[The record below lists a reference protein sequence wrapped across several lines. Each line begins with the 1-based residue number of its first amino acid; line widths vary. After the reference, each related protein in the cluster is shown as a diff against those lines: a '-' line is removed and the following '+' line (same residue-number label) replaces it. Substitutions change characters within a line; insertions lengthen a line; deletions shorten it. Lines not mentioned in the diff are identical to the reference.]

1 MREQEGMSQYKVPQN
16 VEAEDHILGPLTL
29 KQFIYAIIGVAWA
42 GLSYALFHAVFALMI
57 IVAAPITILFLLLAF
72 YQRDGQNFEQLLIAM
87 VGYFSQSRQRLW
99 RKDEVVDSFRIQA
112 NAVVV
117 EQTQRNPVEVRS
129 ELERLGTMI
138 DSRGWNAPPVA
149 DAHLFQ
155 PNAISD
161 RLVEP
166 AQTSPEAADEPEAPD
181 MLDLQQSPLAQNLA
195 SLIQEAAVD
204 IRQEAIDQMNG
215 RPASKPAVSPPIS
228 TSVTTANPNDIL
240 KLATERDDL
249 TVSQLAATATRTI
262 PLQEGQSVEL
272 RNNASSTK

>member
-1 MREQEGMSQYKVPQN
+1 MSQYKVPQN

-29 KQFIYAIIGVAWA
+29 KQFIYAIIGVSWA

-57 IVAAPITILFLLLAF
+57 IVAAPITTLFLLLAF

-138 DSRGWNAPPVA
+138 DSRGWNAPHTA
-149 DAHLFQ
+149 ATDAHIIQ

-166 AQTSPEAADEPEAPD
+166 AQTTPAVADEAEAPD

-204 IRQEAIDQMNG
+204 IRQEAIDQMTG
-215 RPASKPAVSPPIS
+215 RPVARPVS

-272 RNNASSTK
+272 RNNDSTSK

>member
-29 KQFIYAIIGVAWA
+29 KQFIYAIIGVSWA

-57 IVAAPITILFLLLAF
+57 IVAAPITTLFLLLAF

-138 DSRGWNAPPVA
+138 DSRGWNAPHTA
-149 DAHLFQ
+149 ASDAHIIQ

-166 AQTSPEAADEPEAPD
+166 AQTSPLVADEAQAPD
-181 MLDLQQSPLAQNLA
+181 MLDLQASPLAQNLA
-195 SLIQEAAVD
+195 ALIQEAAVD
-204 IRQEAIDQMNG
+204 IRQEAIDQMTG
-215 RPASKPAVSPPIS
+215 RPVARTIS
-228 TSVTTANPNDIL
+228 ASVTTANPNDIL

>member
-1 MREQEGMSQYKVPQN
+1 MSQYKVPQN

-29 KQFIYAIIGVAWA
+29 KQFIYAIIAVAWA
-42 GLSYALFHAVFALMI
+42 GLSYALLQAVLPVMI
-57 IVAAPITILFLLLAF
+57 IVAAPVTTLFLLLAF

-117 EQTQRNPVEVRS
+117 EQTQRNPAEVRS

-138 DSRGWNAPPVA
+138 DSRGWNAPPSA
-149 DAHLFQ
+149 ASDTHLIQ
-155 PNAISD
+155 PNTVSD

-166 AQTSPEAADEPEAPD
+166 AQTSAHVPSDEPATD
-181 MLDLQQSPLAQNLA
+181 MLDLQSSPLAQNLA
-195 SLIQEAAVD
+195 ALIQDAAVD
-204 IRQEAIDQMNG
+204 IRQEAIDQMKG
-215 RPASKPAVSPPIS
+215 EPQIPSAAAVKPIT
-228 TSVTTANPNDIL
+228 TSVTTASADDIL

-249 TVSQLAATATRTI
+249 TVSQLAASATRIT
-262 PLQEGQSVEL
+262 PLQEGLSVDL
-272 RNNASSTK
+272 RNHG